1 MSVHTIIVKK
11 SSIFNQVSSVIKSF
25 IREKSLTHAI
35 TTIVPKVSIRNLI
48 WTDTRKFIKMRSLS
62 YATNAVNH
70 LQQQQTWNNIRR
82 LTFLKKNKEN
92 ITPARWKDATKSIFI
107 VAISKNIRWNM
118 MTQSEILWWRIKIK
132 KMLTKLNFKSVL
144 VNAL

>member
-1 MSVHTIIVKK
+1 MSVHTIVVKK
-11 SSIFNQVSSVIKSF
+11 SSIFNQVLSATKSF
-25 IREKSLTHAI
+25 IQEKSLTHA
-35 TTIVPKVSIRNLI
+35 TTIIVPKVSIRNLT
-48 WTDTRKFIKMRSLS
+48 WTDTRKFIKTRSLS

-82 LTFLKKNKEN
+82 PTFLKKKKES
-92 ITPARWKDATKSIFI
+92 ITPARWKDAIKNIFI

-118 MTQSEILWWRIKIK
+118 MTQLEILWWRIKIK